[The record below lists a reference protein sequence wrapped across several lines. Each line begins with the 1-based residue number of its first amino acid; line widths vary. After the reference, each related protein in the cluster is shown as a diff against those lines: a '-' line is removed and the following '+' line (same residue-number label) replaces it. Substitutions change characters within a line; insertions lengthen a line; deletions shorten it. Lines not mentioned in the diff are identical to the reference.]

1 MTICSAGI
9 HIDLKRLVMLPA
21 TLAKFALLYIAHLA
35 DMADPRYLFPAAA
48 LSLVA
53 APAAENVASSA
64 PIHYPFPR

>member
-35 DMADPRYLFPAAA
+35 DMADPRHLFPAEA
-48 LSLVA
+48 LSSTVA
-53 APAAENVASSA
+53 LAAENVASRAS
-64 PIHYPFPR
+64 IHYPFPR